1 MSEFEPLEPKGKT
14 EMENEKKT
22 NTLEDVKDSFAE
34 LAGYAENVADLE
46 KRLSKAYEKSA
57 KMAKR
62 IASLETENEALRNE
76 RAMLRN
82 FRGEANAM
90 LNGILLAIAKLKC
103 RNASI
108 N

>member
-1 MSEFEPLEPKGKT
+1 
-14 EMENEKKT
+14 MENEKKKF
-22 NTLEDVKDSFAE
+22 EYVMDSLAE
-34 LAGYAENVADLE
+34 SAGAAEKVADLE
-46 KRLSKAYEKSA
+46 KRLSKAYENSA
-57 KMAKR
+57 QMAKR
-62 IASLETENEALRNE
+62 IASLETENKALRNE

-82 FRGEANAM
+82 FRGEAYAM

>member
-1 MSEFEPLEPKGKT
+1 MSEFEPLELKGKT
-14 EMENEKKT
+14 EMENEKK
-22 NTLEDVKDSFAE
+22 NNLEDVMDSHAE

-46 KRLSKAYEKSA
+46 KRLSKAYENSA
-57 KMAKR
+57 KMVKR
-62 IASLETENEALRNE
+62 IESLETENEALRNE

-82 FRGEANAM
+82 FRSEVNAM

>member
-1 MSEFEPLEPKGKT
+1 
-14 EMENEKKT
+14 MENEKKK
-22 NTLEDVKDSFAE
+22 LEDVMNSLAE
-34 LAGYAENVADLE
+34 LAGSVEKVADLE
-46 KRLSKAYEKSA
+46 KRISKADENA
-57 KMAKR
+57 AQMAKR
-62 IASLETENEALRNE
+62 IASLETENEALRND
-76 RAMLRN
+76 RAMLRT

>member
-1 MSEFEPLEPKGKT
+1 
-14 EMENEKKT
+14 MENEKKK
-22 NTLEDVKDSFAE
+22 LEDIMDSLAE
-34 LAGYAENVADLE
+34 SAGAAEKVADLE
-46 KRLSKAYEKSA
+46 KRLSKAA
-57 KMAKR
+57 DNAAQMAKR
-62 IASLETENEALRNE
+62 IASLETENEALRND

-82 FRGEANAM
+82 FRGEAYAM

>member
-1 MSEFEPLEPKGKT
+1 
-14 EMENEKKT
+14 MENEKKK
-22 NTLEDVKDSFAE
+22 LEDIMDSLAE
-34 LAGYAENVADLE
+34 LAGTAEKVADLE
-46 KRLSKAYEKSA
+46 KRLSKNAENA
-57 KMAKR
+57 AQMAKR
-62 IASLETENEALRNE
+62 IADLETENEALRND

>member
-1 MSEFEPLEPKGKT
+1 MK
-14 EMENEKKT
+14 NEKKKK
-22 NTLEDVKDSFAE
+22 LEDVMDSLAE
-34 LAGYAENVADLE
+34 LAGYEEKVADLE
-46 KRLSKAYEKSA
+46 KRLSKAYENSA
-57 KMAKR
+57 QMAKR
-62 IASLETENEALRNE
+62 IASLETENEALRKD

>member
-1 MSEFEPLEPKGKT
+1 
-14 EMENEKKT
+14 MENEKKK
-22 NTLEDVKDSFAE
+22 LEDIMDSLAE
-34 LAGYAENVADLE
+34 LAGTAEKVADME
-46 KRLSKAYEKSA
+46 KRLSKAA
-57 KMAKR
+57 DNAAQMAKR
-62 IASLETENEALRNE
+62 IESLETENEALRNE

-103 RNASI
+103 RNPSI

>member
-1 MSEFEPLEPKGKT
+1 
-14 EMENEKKT
+14 MENEKKNEKKT
-22 NTLEDVKDSFAE
+22 KTLEDVMGSVADLLAE
-34 LAGYAENVADLE
+34 SAGAAEKVADLE
-46 KRLSKAYEKSA
+46 KRLSKAA
-57 KMAKR
+57 DNAAQMAKR
-62 IASLETENEALRNE
+62 IASLETENEALRND

-103 RNASI
+103 RNPSI

>member
-1 MSEFEPLEPKGKT
+1 
-14 EMENEKKT
+14 MENEKKK
-22 NTLEDVKDSFAE
+22 LEDIMDSLAE
-34 LAGYAENVADLE
+34 LAGSAEKVADLE
-46 KRLSKAYEKSA
+46 KRLSKAYENSA
-57 KMAKR
+57 QMVKR
-62 IASLETENEALRNE
+62 ISSLETENKALRNE
-76 RAMLRN
+76 RANLRN

>member
-1 MSEFEPLEPKGKT
+1 
-14 EMENEKKT
+14 MENEKKKF
-22 NTLEDVKDSFAE
+22 EYVMDSLAE
-34 LAGYAENVADLE
+34 SARAAEKVADLE
-46 KRLSKAYEKSA
+46 KRLYKAYENSA
-57 KMAKR
+57 QMAKR
-62 IASLETENEALRNE
+62 IESLETENEALRKD

-103 RNASI
+103 RNPSI

>member
-1 MSEFEPLEPKGKT
+1 
-14 EMENEKKT
+14 MENEKKKK
-22 NTLEDVKDSFAE
+22 TLEDVMDS
-34 LAGYAENVADLE
+34 VADLLAE
-46 KRLSKAYEKSA
+46 SAGVAEKVADMKKRLSKEAENSA
-57 KMAKR
+57 QMAKR
-62 IASLETENEALRNE
+62 IASLEAENENLRKD

-82 FRGEANAM
+82 FRGEAYAM

>member
-1 MSEFEPLEPKGKT
+1 
-14 EMENEKKT
+14 MENEKKKF
-22 NTLEDVKDSFAE
+22 EYVMDSLAE
-34 LAGYAENVADLE
+34 SDGAAEKVADLE
-46 KRLSKAYEKSA
+46 KRLSKAYENSA
-57 KMAKR
+57 QMAKR

-82 FRGEANAM
+82 FRGEAYAM